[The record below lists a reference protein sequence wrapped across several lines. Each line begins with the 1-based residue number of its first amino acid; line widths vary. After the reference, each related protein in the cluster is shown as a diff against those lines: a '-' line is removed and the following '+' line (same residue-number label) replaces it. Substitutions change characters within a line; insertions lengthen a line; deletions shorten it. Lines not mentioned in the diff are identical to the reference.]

1 MYICSCHAVT
11 DGAIRKAV
19 MEGGIRRF
27 RDLAKSTGVSTQCGI
42 CGKHAKEVFDK
53 AMAELPAAEQE
64 RLKVDAAEPPCA
76 RPVTLLMEPQC
87 SNCSNCSCRK

>member
-1 MYICSCHAVT
+1 MYICSCRAVT

-42 CGKHAKEVFDK
+42 CGKYAKEVFDK
-53 AMAELPAAEQE
+53 AMAELPAVE
-64 RLKVDAAEPPCA
+64 REPSDAAAGQSCA
-76 RPVTLLMEPQC
+76 RAVTLLMEPQC
-87 SNCSNCSCRK
+87 SNCCNCSCRK

>member
-27 RDLAKSTGVSTQCGI
+27 RDLAKSTGVSTNCGI

-53 AMAELPAAEQE
+53 AMAELPADQREPG
-64 RLKVDAAEPPCA
+64 DAAVGKTCA